1 MSRFEWGIE
10 MTRKVSDKKSSR
22 IAVIFME
29 VCFEEFTEVSL
40 CV

>member
-1 MSRFEWGIE
+1 ME
-10 MTRKVSDKKSSR
+10 MTRKVSDKKNSS

-29 VCFEEFTEVSL
+29 LCFEDVTEVSL